1 MANTLEVKVSKE
13 AVKRLTSLRKSS
25 GLSKDKSLAWL
36 INETAIP
43 HVRRTS
49 KGFNTAFG
57 TEVLSVRLDQ
67 SVRDVIDDLAS
78 KYKCSKSA
86 IVEAYLIRD

>member
-25 GLSKDKSLAWL
+25 GLSKDKAVTWL
-36 INETAIP
+36 INETAAP
-43 HVRRTS
+43 HLKRS
-49 KGFNTAFG
+49 SG
-57 TEVLSVRLDQ
+57 TTGVEVLSLRLDQ
-67 SVRDVIDDLAS
+67 SVRDVIDNLAS

>member
-1 MANTLEVKVSKE
+1 MAQTLEVKVSKD
-13 AVKRLTSLRKSS
+13 AIKHLTSLRRSS
-25 GLSKDKSLAWL
+25 GLTKDKAVAWL

-43 HVRRTS
+43 YVRRAS

-57 TEVLSVRLDQ
+57 TEELSVRLDQ
-67 SVRDVIDDLAS
+67 SVRDVIEELSS

-86 IVEAYLIRD
+86 VVEAYLVRD